1 MIRRSKET
9 PQKSGE
15 FGFFT
20 DDEGL
25 LYAQLRR
32 SPAVRYVRF
41 TSKPEIGGPFAA
53 SALSAQSQQSD
64 LVLTLRADAPRNGD
78 SRGGR

>member
-20 DDEGL
+20 DDDEL
-25 LYAQLRR
+25 L
-32 SPAVRYVRF
+32 AVERL
-41 TSKPEIGGPFAA
+41 GFA
-53 SALSAQSQQSD
+53 
-64 LVLTLRADAPRNGD
+64 P
-78 SRGGR
+78 